1 MRTFCELP
9 SVELSGFELYRNDM
23 AEEFIEES
31 RSEPD
36 RGKEGWMDG

>member
-9 SVELSGFELYRNDM
+9 SVELSRFELYRNDM